1 MTSVFGRFAIFA
13 AFASA
18 VLASGMA
25 SVSAQELL
33 LHVPSNT
40 TTSLTTT
47 SEPPFVSR
55 AKAGRK
61 ESAARIVPGGKF
73 YVEFRSRTA
82 LSYGH
87 TFLVH
92 GQLSGNK
99 LATFQ
104 VAGLHPAG
112 EDPSNWVM
120 GHFVPVRS
128 ETGASDGDTEDEYI
142 SARYRVVMNAEQYQ
156 EVRNYIY
163 RLQNSSPV
171 WHAVW
176 YNCNAFVG
184 DVARFMGLR
193 APGSTML
200 MPAEYINGLRSVNGG
215 QATVTSISGLPQGNL
230 QQPN

>member
-1 MTSVFGRFAIFA
+1 MKCTFLRPVLFA
-13 AFASA
+13 AIAAFLAFGGATAGAQDLMLRGPQDTPAARSSASEA
-18 VLASGMA
+18 
-25 SVSAQELL
+25 
-33 LHVPSNT
+33 
-40 TTSLTTT
+40 
-47 SEPPFVSR
+47 PFVSR
-55 AKAGRK
+55 AKAGRP
-61 ESAARIVPGGKF
+61 ETVARITPGGKY
-73 YVEFRSRTA
+73 YVEFRARTA

-92 GQLSGNK
+92 GQLSGNR

-128 ETGASDGDTEDEYI
+128 ETGASDGDTEEQYV
-142 SARYRVVMNAEQYQ
+142 SARYRVVLNAQQYQ

-163 RLQNSSPV
+163 RLQTSSPV

-200 MPAEYINGLRSVNGG
+200 MPAEYINALRSVNGG
-215 QATVTSISGLPQGNL
+215 VSTVGAVGGAPRAGLQT
-230 QQPN
+230 PN